1 MTTTLHIKNMV
12 CPRCIR
18 AVTDCLTRLGL
29 HPLSVELGIAQ
40 IKEDD
45 IDDALRIRLRQTL
58 EAEGFELLEA
68 PRARLV
74 EQIKDAVIRLV
85 HYREAAPSA
94 NLSRYLSEL
103 LHKDYSTLSKAFS
116 EETGTTIERYAIV
129 QKIERVKELLTYDE
143 LTLNEI
149 ADRLGYSSAAYLSTQ
164 FKQIT
169 GLTPSAFK
177 RSEGRT
183 LSLSAPCNFHSRSQQ
198 PVRRRRQHHPVQ
210 PGHVLQRGRMPTHAP
225 DGQQTAGCYFGTH
238 FLV

>member
-29 HPLSVELGIAQ
+29 HPLSVELGIAV
-40 IKEDD
+40 IREEVN
-45 IDDALRIRLRQTL
+45 DALRTHPRQ
-58 EAEGFELLEA
+58 ALEA

-74 EQIKDAVIRLV
+74 EQIKDAVIQLV
-85 HYREAAPSA
+85 HDSEAAPSA

-116 EETGTTIERYAIV
+116 EETGSTIERYAIV
-129 QKIERVKELLTYDE
+129 QKIERAKELLTYDE

-149 ADRLGYSSAAYLSTQ
+149 ADQLGYSSTAYLSTQ

-177 RSEGRT
+177 Q
-183 LSLSAPCNFHSRSQQ
+183 SQDNK
-198 PVRRRRQHHPVQ
+198 RK
-210 PGHVLQRGRMPTHAP
+210 GL
-225 DGQQTAGCYFGTH
+225 DE
-238 FLV
+238 L

>member
-29 HPLSVELGIAQ
+29 HPLSVELGIAVVR
-40 IKEDD
+40 EEV
-45 IDDALRIRLRQTL
+45 DDALRIRLRQAL

-94 NLSRYLSEL
+94 NLSHYLSEL
-103 LHKDYSTLSKAFS
+103 LHKDYSALSKAFS
-116 EETGTTIERYAIV
+116 EETGSTIERYAIT
-129 QKIERVKELLTYDE
+129 QKIECAKELLTYDE

-177 RSEGRT
+177 RSEGGKRKG
-183 LSLSAPCNFHSRSQQ
+183 LDEL
-198 PVRRRRQHHPVQ
+198 
-210 PGHVLQRGRMPTHAP
+210 
-225 DGQQTAGCYFGTH
+225 
-238 FLV
+238 

>member
-40 IKEDD
+40 IEEDD

-103 LHKDYSTLSKAFS
+103 F
-116 EETGTTIERYAIV
+116 GTTIERYAIV

-177 RSEGRT
+177 RSEGGK
-183 LSLSAPCNFHSRSQQ
+183 
-198 PVRRRRQHHPVQ
+198 RR
-210 PGHVLQRGRMPTHAP
+210 GL
-225 DGQQTAGCYFGTH
+225 DE
-238 FLV
+238 L

>member
-1 MTTTLHIKNMV
+1 M
-12 CPRCIR
+12 
-18 AVTDCLTRLGL
+18 
-29 HPLSVELGIAQ
+29 
-40 IKEDD
+40 
-45 IDDALRIRLRQTL
+45 

-177 RSEGRT
+177 RSEGSKRRAYLPPAT
-183 LSLSAPCNFHSRSQQ
+183 SIPVHNNLSGAAANVTRFSRAMSSSVDVCPLTPQT
-198 PVRRRRQHHPVQ
+198 VSRRQGV
-210 PGHVLQRGRMPTHAP
+210 GL
-225 DGQQTAGCYFGTH
+225 GTH

>member
-1 MTTTLHIKNMV
+1 M
-12 CPRCIR
+12 
-18 AVTDCLTRLGL
+18 
-29 HPLSVELGIAQ
+29 
-40 IKEDD
+40 
-45 IDDALRIRLRQTL
+45 

-177 RSEGRT
+177 R
-183 LSLSAPCNFHSRSQQ
+183 LSAPCNFHSRSQQ
-198 PVRRRRQHHPVQ
+198 PVRRRRQRHPVQ

-225 DGQQTAGCYFGTH
+225 DGQQAAGRWPWHAFSSLT
-238 FLV
+238 

>member
-29 HPLSVELGIAQ
+29 HPLSVELGIAV
-40 IKEDD
+40 IREEV
-45 IDDALRIRLRQTL
+45 DDALRTHLRQAL

-74 EQIKDAVIRLV
+74 EQIKDAVIQLV

-103 LHKDYSTLSKAFS
+103 LHKDYSTLSKVFS
-116 EETGTTIERYAIV
+116 EETGSTIERYAIA
-129 QKIERVKELLTYDE
+129 QKIERAKELLTYDE

-149 ADRLGYSSAAYLSTQ
+149 ADQLGYSSAAYLSTQ

-177 RSEGRT
+177 RSQDNKRKGLDE
-183 LSLSAPCNFHSRSQQ
+183 L
-198 PVRRRRQHHPVQ
+198 
-210 PGHVLQRGRMPTHAP
+210 
-225 DGQQTAGCYFGTH
+225 
-238 FLV
+238 

>member
-40 IKEDD
+40 IEEDD

-129 QKIERVKELLTYDE
+129 QKIERAKELLTYDE

-149 ADRLGYSSAAYLSTQ
+149 ADQLGYSSAAYLSTQ

-177 RSEGRT
+177 RSEGGKRKG
-183 LSLSAPCNFHSRSQQ
+183 LDEL
-198 PVRRRRQHHPVQ
+198 
-210 PGHVLQRGRMPTHAP
+210 
-225 DGQQTAGCYFGTH
+225 
-238 FLV
+238 

>member
-40 IKEDD
+40 IEEDD

-177 RSEGRT
+177 RPPATSIPVHNN
-183 LSLSAPCNFHSRSQQ
+183 LSGAAANVTRFSRAMSSSVDVCPLTPQT
-198 PVRRRRQHHPVQ
+198 VSRRQGV
-210 PGHVLQRGRMPTHAP
+210 GL
-225 DGQQTAGCYFGTH
+225 GTH